1 MMRTSGRCELCLLND
16 LSQDNLGLTL
26 RPFLEQLNENTKP
39 SRSHTL
45 LEPLYQHLCAPTLQ
59 LISTA
64 GASAARPSLP
74 HYLID
79 CTRTPPFCTCR
90 DHCRRGGQRGA
101 FSVTLLTFTS
111 LFFPVWTHFRKHVK
125 ARLLQMHWGDSAR
138 ERAGDSLVSY
148 LQARGV
154 DGTADEIM
162 GTVRGQLKQVES
174 SAFKAMLSQE
184 NSETIVLC
192 IDHFCIW
199 EFCIWEF

>member
-111 LFFPVWTHFRKHVK
+111 LFFPVWTHFRSITTDQTHASTSKHGFC
-125 ARLLQMHWGDSAR
+125 RCIG
-138 ERAGDSLVSY
+138 G
-148 LQARGV
+148 
-154 DGTADEIM
+154 I
-162 GTVRGQLKQVES
+162 VRGNEREIRSYRICRPVAWMGRRMRSWE
-174 SAFKAMLSQE
+174 
-184 NSETIVLC
+184 LC
-192 IDHFCIW
+192 GHS
-199 EFCIWEF
+199 

>member
-1 MMRTSGRCELCLLND
+1 
-16 LSQDNLGLTL
+16 
-26 RPFLEQLNENTKP
+26 
-39 SRSHTL
+39 
-45 LEPLYQHLCAPTLQ
+45 
-59 LISTA
+59 
-64 GASAARPSLP
+64 
-74 HYLID
+74 
-79 CTRTPPFCTCR
+79 
-90 DHCRRGGQRGA
+90 
-101 FSVTLLTFTS
+101 
-111 LFFPVWTHFRKHVK
+111 
-125 ARLLQMHWGDSAR
+125 MHWGDSAR

-162 GTVRGQLKQVES
+162 GIVRQQLKQVES